1 MSDSQNKPL
10 SLGRLFGIWFLLGLQ
25 SFGGGGAMLTL
36 IRRTVIER
44 YGWLTEEEF
53 TRDWALCQ
61 VCPGI
66 NLTAFTI
73 LIGRRIAGGAGAV
86 VCLVGL
92 LLPSVACTI
101 LLTVW
106 YATLRDSPLMKAALR
121 AIVPA
126 SVGLGLL
133 SAYEVARPAV
143 RESARQGK
151 CELLLALF
159 LLVGS
164 AAAVLWL
171 KLPVVLVLAAA
182 GGLSALAQVQTARAR
197 RSP

>member
-1 MSDSQNKPL
+1 MPDPINKPL
-10 SLGRLFGIWFLLGLQ
+10 SLWRLFGVWFLLGLQ

-92 LLPSVACTI
+92 LLPSVACPI

-106 YATLRDSPLMKAALR
+106 YATLRESPLMKAALK
-121 AIVPA
+121 AVVPA

-133 SAYEVARPAV
+133 SAYEVARPV
-143 RESARQGK
+143 LRESAQEGNGW
-151 CELLLALF
+151 LLLALF

-164 AAAVLWL
+164 GVALFWI
-171 KLPVVLVLAAA
+171 KLPVVYILVGA
-182 GGLSALAQVQTARAR
+182 GGLSALAYAR

>member
-1 MSDSQNKPL
+1 MPDPINKPL
-10 SLGRLFGIWFLLGLQ
+10 SLWRLFGVWFLLGLQ

-106 YATLRDSPLMKAALR
+106 YATLRESPLMKAALK
-121 AIVPA
+121 AVVPA

-133 SAYEVARPAV
+133 SAYEVARPV
-143 RESARQGK
+143 LRESAQEGNGW
-151 CELLLALF
+151 LLLALF

-164 AAAVLWL
+164 GVALFWI
-171 KLPVVLVLAAA
+171 KLPVVYILVGA
-182 GGLSALAQVQTARAR
+182 GGLSALAYAR

>member
-1 MSDSQNKPL
+1 MSDSIDKSL

-92 LLPSVACTI
+92 MLPSVTCTI

-106 YATLRDSPLMKAALR
+106 YAALRDSLLMKAALK
-121 AIVPA
+121 AVVPA

-143 RESARQGK
+143 RESAREGNRW
-151 CELLLALF
+151 LLLALF
-159 LLVGS
+159 LLLGS
-164 AAAVLWL
+164 GSVLLWL
-171 KLPVVLVLAAA
+171 KLPVVSVLATA
-182 GGLSALAQVQTARAR
+182 GGLSAFCHSRRAV
-197 RSP
+197 

>member
-1 MSDSQNKPL
+1 M
-10 SLGRLFGIWFLLGLQ
+10 LGLQ

-106 YATLRDSPLMKAALR
+106 YSALRESPLMKSALK

-133 SAYEVARPAV
+133 SAYEVARPVV
-143 RESARQGK
+143 RESALEGRGW
-151 CELLLALF
+151 LFLALV
-159 LLVGS
+159 LLIGS
-164 AAAVLWL
+164 GVALFWL
-171 KLPVVLVLAAA
+171 RLPVVYVLIGA
-182 GGLSALAQVQTARAR
+182 GCLSALASAR
-197 RSP
+197 RSL

>member
-1 MSDSQNKPL
+1 M
-10 SLGRLFGIWFLLGLQ
+10 LGLQ

-92 LLPSVACTI
+92 MLPSVTCTI

-106 YATLRDSPLMKAALR
+106 YAALRDSLLMKAALK
-121 AIVPA
+121 AVVPA

-143 RESARQGK
+143 RESAREGNRW
-151 CELLLALF
+151 LLLALF
-159 LLVGS
+159 LLLGS
-164 AAAVLWL
+164 GSVLLWL
-171 KLPVVLVLAAA
+171 KLPVVSALATA
-182 GGLSALAQVQTARAR
+182 GGLSAFCHSRRAV
-197 RSP
+197 

>member
-1 MSDSQNKPL
+1 MPDPLNKPL
-10 SLGRLFGIWFLLGLQ
+10 SLWRLFGIWFLLGLQ

-36 IRRTVIER
+36 IRRAVIER

-53 TRDWALCQ
+53 TQDWALCQ

-106 YATLRDSPLMKAALR
+106 YSALRESPLMKAALK

-133 SAYEVARPAV
+133 SAYEVARPVV
-143 RESARQGK
+143 RESSQEGK
-151 CELLLALF
+151 VWLLLALT
-159 LLVGS
+159 LLIGS
-164 AAAVLWL
+164 GVALFWL
-171 KLPVVLVLAAA
+171 KLPVVYVLVGA
-182 GGLSALAQVQTARAR
+182 GALSALASAR
-197 RSP
+197 RSW

>member
-1 MSDSQNKPL
+1 M
-10 SLGRLFGIWFLLGLQ
+10 LGLQ

-92 LLPSVACTI
+92 MLPSVTCTI

-106 YATLRDSPLMKAALR
+106 YAALRDSLLMKAALK
-121 AIVPA
+121 AVVPA

-143 RESARQGK
+143 RESAREGNRW
-151 CELLLALF
+151 LLLALF
-159 LLVGS
+159 LLLGS
-164 AAAVLWL
+164 GSVLLWL
-171 KLPVVLVLAAA
+171 KLPVVSVLATA
-182 GGLSALAQVQTARAR
+182 GGLSAFCHSRRAV
-197 RSP
+197 

>member
-1 MSDSQNKPL
+1 M
-10 SLGRLFGIWFLLGLQ
+10 LGLQ

-44 YGWLTEEEF
+44 YAWLTEEEF
-53 TRDWALCQ
+53 MRDWALCQ

-106 YATLRDSPLMKAALR
+106 YAALRDSPLMKAALK

-143 RESARQGK
+143 RESAQEGK
-151 CELLLALF
+151 LWLLLALF
-159 LLVGS
+159 LLLGS
-164 AAAVLWL
+164 GGVLLWF
-171 KLPVVLVLAAA
+171 KLPVVYVLAAA
-182 GGLSALAQVQTARAR
+182 GGLSAFCHSRRAV
-197 RSP
+197 

>member
-1 MSDSQNKPL
+1 MTDSRDKPL
-10 SLGRLFGIWFLLGLQ
+10 SLFKLFGIWFLLGLQ

-44 YGWLTEEEF
+44 YSWLTEEEF

-66 NLTAFTI
+66 NLPAFTI

-101 LLTVW
+101 LLTAW
-106 YATLRDSPLMKAALR
+106 YSALRDSPMMKAALK

-126 SVGLGLL
+126 SVGLGIL
-133 SAYEVARPAV
+133 SAYEVARPVV
-143 RESARQGK
+143 RESAQEGRGW
-151 CELLLALF
+151 LLLALT

-164 AAAVLWL
+164 GVVLFWL
-171 KLPVVLVLAAA
+171 KLPVVYVLIGA
-182 GGLSALAQVQTARAR
+182 GGLSALASAR
-197 RSP
+197 RSS

>member
-1 MSDSQNKPL
+1 MSDSIDKPL
-10 SLGRLFGIWFLLGLQ
+10 SLVRLFGIWFLLGLQ

-36 IRRTVIER
+36 IRRTVIEH

-92 LLPSVACTI
+92 MLPSVTCTI

-106 YATLRDSPLMKAALR
+106 YAALRDSLLMKAALK
-121 AIVPA
+121 AVVPA

-143 RESARQGK
+143 RESVREGK
-151 CELLLALF
+151 LWLLLAFF
-159 LLVGS
+159 LLLGS
-164 AAAVLWL
+164 GGVLL
-171 KLPVVLVLAAA
+171 GFKLPVVYVLAAA
-182 GGLSALAQVQTARAR
+182 GSLSAFCHSRRAV
-197 RSP
+197 

>member
-1 MSDSQNKPL
+1 MSDSIDKSL

-92 LLPSVACTI
+92 MLPSVACTI

-106 YATLRDSPLMKAALR
+106 YAALRDSLLMQAALK

-143 RESARQGK
+143 RESAREGNRW
-151 CELLLALF
+151 LLLALF
-159 LLVGS
+159 LLLGS
-164 AAAVLWL
+164 GSVLLWL
-171 KLPVVLVLAAA
+171 KLPVVSVLATA
-182 GGLSALAQVQTARAR
+182 GGLSAFCHSRRAV
-197 RSP
+197 

>member
-1 MSDSQNKPL
+1 M
-10 SLGRLFGIWFLLGLQ
+10 LGLQ

-73 LIGRRIAGGAGAV
+73 LIGRRIAGGVGAV

-106 YATLRDSPLMKAALR
+106 YSALRDSPIMKAALK
-121 AIVPA
+121 AVVPA
-126 SVGLGLL
+126 SVGLGIL

-143 RESARQGK
+143 RESAQEGRGW
-151 CELLLALF
+151 LFLALALLIGSGTALF
-159 LLVGS
+159 WLKVPVVYVLVG
-164 AAAVLWL
+164 
-171 KLPVVLVLAAA
+171 A
-182 GGLSALAQVQTARAR
+182 GGLSGLAYAR
-197 RSP
+197 RSS

>member
-1 MSDSQNKPL
+1 MTDSRDKPL
-10 SLGRLFGIWFLLGLQ
+10 SLFKLFGIWFLLGLQ

-44 YGWLTEEEF
+44 YSWLTEEEF

-101 LLTVW
+101 LLTAW
-106 YATLRDSPLMKAALR
+106 YSALRDSPMMKAALK

-126 SVGLGLL
+126 SVGLGIL
-133 SAYEVARPAV
+133 SAYEVARPVV
-143 RESARQGK
+143 RESAQEGRGW
-151 CELLLALF
+151 LLLALT

-164 AAAVLWL
+164 GVVLFWL
-171 KLPVVLVLAAA
+171 KLPVVYVLIGA
-182 GGLSALAQVQTARAR
+182 GGLSALASAR
-197 RSP
+197 RSS